1 MTIMTIVTMMMLMI
15 KIKPSKIGFVSILC
29 DDDDVDD
36 DDNGY
41 DYKKTFKNW
50 VCLND
55 LLLDPGVLST
65 YRRQVLV
72 QQNISSLHFDDNAPK
87 YMFISF

>member
-1 MTIMTIVTMMMLMI
+1 MI
-15 KIKPSKIGFVSILC
+15 KIKPSKFVSILC

-36 DDNGY
+36 DDDNGY
-41 DYKKTFKNW
+41 NYKKTFKNW

-65 YRRQVLV
+65 YRRQVLGATKY
-72 QQNISSLHFDDNAPK
+72 IFSSF
-87 YMFISF
+87 

>member
-1 MTIMTIVTMMMLMI
+1 MI
-15 KIKPSKIGFVSILC
+15 KIKPSKIVFVSILC
-29 DDDDVDD
+29 DD

-41 DYKKTFKNW
+41 DYKKTFKDW

-65 YRRQVLV
+65 YRRQVLGATKY
-72 QQNISSLHFDDNAPK
+72 IFSS
-87 YMFISF
+87 I

>member
-1 MTIMTIVTMMMLMI
+1 MMI
-15 KIKPSKIGFVSILC
+15 KIDPSKIGFVSSLC

-41 DYKKTFKNW
+41 DYKKTFKDW

-65 YRRQVLV
+65 YRRQVLGATKYD
-72 QQNISSLHFDDNAPK
+72 NDNAPK

>member
-1 MTIMTIVTMMMLMI
+1 MMMMLMI

-29 DDDDVDD
+29 DDDDG
-36 DDNGY
+36 DNG
-41 DYKKTFKNW
+41 DNYKKTFKNW

-65 YRRQVLV
+65 YRRQVLGP
-72 QQNISSLHFDDNAPK
+72 QNISSVQFDDNPPK